1 MKKLLSILLALSL
14 VACMFAGCSGEKPA
28 ESAGTTAT
36 QAAGTPAAETTEA
49 PSASAEPIVIGL
61 LDAFSG
67 DRAMNGEYTRE
78 GAEMFLEDINAAGG
92 VLGRPVT
99 IIYEDDQ
106 GAEASATNAYQKLVS
121 ENEVCA
127 TVLNK
132 YSSVVLAME
141 PFVADEQIPAI
152 CSGSSVKL
160 EASTNE
166 WLLSTRR
173 SDTGSGVSIAL
184 HCKSIG
190 ATKVAILH
198 SPDALGTGITP
209 VIEKTLADN
218 GVEVVSVQQFTADEK
233 NFAPYMAKIK
243 DSGCD
248 MLVAIAQTNEA
259 ALIMKAVKDAGLGV
273 PCIGNSAFAQ
283 SSTLSNAPTEASNGW
298 YSVTAFSYKATA
310 PKTAEWVKRYNDKYG
325 RNPDM
330 TSATTYDAL
339 SMICKAIE
347 LAGTDDPAAINEQ
360 LHKLDGFEGIASDYS
375 YQGTPMLASS
385 EYIIQIE
392 NGEAIVIDRI
402 STK

>member
-1 MKKLLSILLALSL
+1 MKKLTSIVLVLSL
-14 VACMFAGCSGEKPA
+14 VMCLFAGCSSTKPA
-28 ESAGTTAT
+28 ETTAVAAPAGTETA
-36 QAAGTPAAETTEA
+36 AAAETLK
-49 PSASAEPIVIGL
+49 SDEPIVIGL

-99 IIYEDDQ
+99 IVYEDDQ

-121 ENEVCA
+121 ENDVCA

-141 PFVADEQIPAI
+141 PFVADEEIPAI

-184 HCKSIG
+184 HCKSVG

-209 VIEKTLADN
+209 RYRA
-218 GVEVVSVQQFTADEK
+218 
-233 NFAPYMAKIK
+233 
-243 DSGCD
+243 DSGG
-248 MLVAIAQTNEA
+248 QRHRGRFRS
-259 ALIMKAVKDAGLGV
+259 AVH
-273 PCIGNSAFAQ
+273 Q
-283 SSTLSNAPTEASNGW
+283 
-298 YSVTAFSYKATA
+298 
-310 PKTAEWVKRYNDKYG
+310 
-325 RNPDM
+325 
-330 TSATTYDAL
+330 
-339 SMICKAIE
+339 
-347 LAGTDDPAAINEQ
+347 
-360 LHKLDGFEGIASDYS
+360 
-375 YQGTPMLASS
+375 
-385 EYIIQIE
+385 
-392 NGEAIVIDRI
+392 
-402 STK
+402 

>member
-1 MKKLLSILLALSL
+1 MKKLTSIVLVLSL
-14 VACMFAGCSGEKPA
+14 VMCLFAGCSSTKPA
-28 ESAGTTAT
+28 ETTAAAAPAGTETA
-36 QAAGTPAAETTEA
+36 AAAETLK
-49 PSASAEPIVIGL
+49 SNEPIVIGL

-99 IIYEDDQ
+99 IVYEDDQ

-121 ENEVCA
+121 ENDVCA

-141 PFVADEQIPAI
+141 PFVADEEIPAI

-184 HCKSIG
+184 HCKSVG

-209 VIEKTLADN
+209 VIEQTLADN
-218 GVEVVSVQQFTADEK
+218 GIEVVSVQQFTNDEK

-259 ALIMKAVKDAGLGV
+259 ALIMKTVKDAGLGI

-283 SSTLSNAPTEASNGW
+283 SSTLSNASNEAS
-298 YSVTAFSYKATA
+298 
-310 PKTAEWVKRYNDKYG
+310 DG

-339 SMICKAIE
+339 SLICNAIE
-347 LAGTDDPAAINEQ
+347 TVGTDDPAAINEQ
-360 LHKLDGFEGIASDYS
+360 LHKLDGFEGIASDYA
-375 YQGTPMLASS
+375 YQGTPMLAVS
-385 EYIIQIE
+385 EYVIQIQ

>member
-1 MKKLLSILLALSL
+1 MKKLTSIVLVLSL
-14 VACMFAGCSGEKPA
+14 VMCLFAGCSSTKPA
-28 ESAGTTAT
+28 ETTAAAAPAGTETA
-36 QAAGTPAAETTEA
+36 AAAETLK
-49 PSASAEPIVIGL
+49 SNEPIVIGL

-67 DRAMNGEYTRE
+67 DSAMKGEYTRE

-99 IIYEDDQ
+99 IVYEDDQ

-121 ENEVCA
+121 ENDVCA

-141 PFVADEQIPAI
+141 PFVADEEIPAI

-184 HCKSIG
+184 HCKSVG

-209 VIEKTLADN
+209 VIEQTLADN
-218 GVEVVSVQQFTADEK
+218 GIEVVSVQQFTNDEK

-259 ALIMKAVKDAGLGV
+259 ALIMKTVKDAGLGI

-283 SSTLSNAPTEASNGW
+283 SSTLSNASNEASDGW

-310 PKTAEWVKRYNDKYG
+310 PKTADWVERYNEKYG

-339 SMICKAIE
+339 SLICNAIE
-347 LAGTDDPAAINEQ
+347 TVGTDDPAAINEQ
-360 LHKLDGFEGIASDYS
+360 LHKLDGFEGIASDYA
-375 YQGTPMLASS
+375 YQGTPMLAVS
-385 EYIIQIE
+385 EYVIQIQ

>member
-1 MKKLLSILLALSL
+1 MKKFISIALVLSL
-14 VACMFAGCSGEKPA
+14 VLCLFAGCSSAKPA
-28 ESAGTTAT
+28 ETTVAPG
-36 QAAGTPAAETTEA
+36 AAAAEEA
-49 PSASAEPIVIGL
+49 VVNTDPIVIGL

-67 DRAMNGEYTRE
+67 DRAMNGEYTKE

-92 VLGRPVT
+92 VMGRTVT

-106 GAEASATNAYQKLVS
+106 GAEASATNAYQKLVA
-121 ENEVCA
+121 ENDVCA

-141 PFVADEQIPAI
+141 PFVADEEIPAI

-173 SDTGSGVSIAL
+173 SDTGSGVSIGL
-184 HCKSIG
+184 HCASVG

-209 VIEKTLADN
+209 VIEATLEEK

-248 MLVAIAQTNEA
+248 MIVAIAQTNEA
-259 ALIMKAVKDAGLGV
+259 ALIMNAVYDAGMNV

-283 SSTLSNAPTEASNGW
+283 SSTLSNAKPEAAEGW
-298 YSVTAFSYKATA
+298 YSVTAFSFKSAE
-310 PKTAEWVKRYNDKYG
+310 PKTAEWVARYNEKYG

-339 SMICKAIE
+339 TMICAAIE
-347 LAGTDDPAAINEQ
+347 AAGTDEPAAINEQ
-360 LHKLDGFEGIASDYS
+360 LHALKGLEGVASVYT
-375 YQGTPMLASS
+375 YQGTPMLAIS
-385 EYIIQIE
+385 EYIIQIQ
-392 NGEAIVIDRI
+392 NGEAAVIDRVVAG
-402 STK
+402 